1 MVIEI
6 GPGRGTLTFALLKR
20 AGRVIAIEV
29 DPLMVEALGSQA
41 RLEVVHGDVLRTDLS
56 QWGPALVAGNLPYY
70 ITSPI
75 LEKIFDARAVISQAV
90 ILIQK
95 EVAARITASP
105 HSRDYGYLSV
115 LAQTYAE
122 VKILFNIPRGS
133 FSPPPNVDSA
143 VVSLRL
149 RQDLPDQMAFLTF
162 AGRAFRHKRKTLRN
176 NLLPFFD
183 KNYLESLPE
192 ASLRAEQLGIAQLR
206 DLFGR
211 LTSNAG
217 RHTAPDQ

>member
-1 MVIEI
+1 MIEI
-6 GPGRGTLTFALLKR
+6 GPGSGTLTSALLER
-20 AGRVIAIEV
+20 AQRVIAIEV
-29 DPLMVEALGSQA
+29 DPLMVEALGSHA
-41 RLEVVHGDVLRTDLS
+41 RLEVVHADVLRTDLS
-56 QWGPALVAGNLPYY
+56 QWGPALIAGNLPYY

-75 LEKIFDARAVISQAV
+75 LEKIFAARAVISQAV

-95 EVAARITASP
+95 EVAVRITAPP

-115 LAQTYAE
+115 LSQTYAE
-122 VKILFNIPRGS
+122 VKSLFNIPRGS

-143 VVSLRL
+143 VVSLHL
-149 RQDLPDQMAFLTF
+149 RQDLPDQTAFFTF

-192 ASLRAEQLGIAQLR
+192 AGLRAEQLGIAQLR
-206 DLFGR
+206 DLFNR
-211 LTSNAG
+211 LTNNADSDN
-217 RHTAPDQ
+217 AP